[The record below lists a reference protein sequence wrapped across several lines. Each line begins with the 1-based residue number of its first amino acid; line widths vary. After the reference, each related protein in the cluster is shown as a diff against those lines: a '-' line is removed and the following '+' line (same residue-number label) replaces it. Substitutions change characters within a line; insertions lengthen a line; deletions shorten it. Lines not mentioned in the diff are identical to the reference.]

1 MSAQILIAD
10 DDAVSCQLFAKILE
24 REGYWVEWCESGNE
38 ALERL
43 RETPCDLLL
52 IDVQMP
58 GMTGLEVTRISRTE
72 QPELSVVVMTG
83 FGSIETAIEAIQE
96 GAFDYL
102 SKPMDLEA
110 LKQTVSKALAQR
122 ALLTRQHPS
131 GEQQTDQKDDMRLG
145 TVIGKSPAMVE
156 VYKDIARVAPTKSTV
171 LILGESGTGKE
182 MIARALHQHS
192 PWATRPFVAVDCG
205 ALTESLLETELFG
218 HVRGAFTGA
227 TADKKGIFEEAQG
240 GTCFLDEI
248 GDISPPLQAKLLRV
262 LQEHEVRR
270 VGGTGWI
277 RVDIRVIA
285 ATNKDLAD
293 LVNKGLFR
301 NDLYY
306 RLKVIALTLPPLR
319 DRLEEIPV
327 LAEVFLQRYS
337 QANGKAVSA
346 MSDEALD
353 LLQAYAWPGNIRELE
368 HTIEQAVALA
378 RQAVLVPED
387 LPIEVREG
395 VSANVS
401 AESPAEEAAF
411 FAASPTLEEVNKR
424 YIEHILSQTQGNVS
438 RAAKL
443 LDIDRRSL
451 YRMLER
457 YQIAPFA
464 KDASD

>member
-1 MSAQILIAD
+1 MVA
-10 DDAVSCQLFAKILE
+10 
-24 REGYWVEWCESGNE
+24 
-38 ALERL
+38 
-43 RETPCDLLL
+43 DLL
-52 IDVQMP
+52 
-58 GMTGLEVTRISRTE
+58 S
-72 QPELSVVVMTG
+72 
-83 FGSIETAIEAIQE
+83 
-96 GAFDYL
+96 
-102 SKPMDLEA
+102 
-110 LKQTVSKALAQR
+110 
-122 ALLTRQHPS
+122 
-131 GEQQTDQKDDMRLG
+131 
-145 TVIGKSPAMVE
+145 
-156 VYKDIARVAPTKSTV
+156 
-171 LILGESGTGKE
+171 
-182 MIARALHQHS
+182 
-192 PWATRPFVAVDCG
+192 G

-227 TADKKGIFEEAQG
+227 TTDKKGVFEEAQG

-270 VGGTGWI
+270 VGGKEWI

-306 RLKVIALTLPPLR
+306 RLKVIELTLPPLR
-319 DRLEEIPV
+319 DRLEDIPV
-327 LAEVFLQRYS
+327 LADVFLRRYS

-368 HTIEQAVALA
+368 HTIEQAVTLA

-401 AESPAEEAAF
+401 GESPAEEAAF

-424 YIEHILSQTQGNVS
+424 YVEHVLSQT
-438 RAAKL
+438 
-443 LDIDRRSL
+443 
-451 YRMLER
+451 
-457 YQIAPFA
+457 
-464 KDASD
+464 